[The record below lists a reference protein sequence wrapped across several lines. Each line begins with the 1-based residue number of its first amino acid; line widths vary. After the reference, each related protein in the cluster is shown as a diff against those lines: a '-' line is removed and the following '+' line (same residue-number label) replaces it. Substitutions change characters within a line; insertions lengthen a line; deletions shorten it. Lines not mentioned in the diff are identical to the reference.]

1 MDLQLPET
9 VFPERYYLGIFKQ
22 RAYQYHCMG
31 ENAHVIPLKLRV
43 SIGGDDY
50 FPSGKPYPRL
60 KSLILQ
66 KVCC

>member
-22 RAYQYHCMG
+22 RAYQYHCMA

-43 SIGGDDY
+43 SIGGDDEL
-50 FPSGKPYPRL
+50 SIT
-60 KSLILQ
+60 ILHYKKFVAELLQ
-66 KVCC
+66 FKN